1 MGSEIVVP
9 TDVVFHFWKGLCVLG
24 VVLDKSTVAVCN
36 REHTTDLQL
45 TLVSNDLLFDVG
57 GAEFDLD
64 TLRTSLDEKGLEIA
78 ANQDG
83 SLKSRKRLADFTKG
97 VVMVFW

>member
-1 MGSEIVVP
+1 V
-9 TDVVFHFWKGLCVLG
+9 TLLVL
-24 VVLDKSTVAVCN
+24 SA
-36 REHTTDLQL
+36 
-45 TLVSNDLLFDVG
+45 LFFG
-57 GAEFDLD
+57 GADFDLD

-97 VVMVFW
+97 VVMVFRLPVEIRVSNLLVRSVGSL